1 MSKDK
6 KKNKIDREL
15 RLAESAAKDAY
26 EVIDRKA
33 LKEAKRIKTAAKHFR
48 GLQHPAGKAPDGKQP
63 RPHLFEPISIRSVT
77 SRNRIWLPPMDMY
90 SVFARDGKPTSFHY
104 QHYVSR
110 ALGGFGT
117 VIAESTA
124 VSPEGRI
131 SPYDTGLWDDEQ
143 IGAWSW
149 IADGIRQA
157 GAVPAIQ
164 INHAGRK
171 GSSGCS
177 GLGYINASVPAEAG
191 GWETV
196 GATDTPFNE
205 NFAPSRGLSSDEIHQ
220 VVGQF
225 RSAAERARAAGFDMV
240 EIHGAHGYLISQ
252 FMDPLINNRTDE
264 YGGSFAN
271 RIRFAVE
278 VADAVREVW
287 PDSLPVVMRLSA
299 TDWVEGGW
307 DLYQSV
313 ELAKVLKNHGIDMI
327 DVSTGA
333 IISGAKIPAKPN
345 YQVPFA
351 QEIRAK
357 ADIPVTAVGLI
368 TKPKQA
374 EKILEQGR
382 ADAVEIGR
390 AALRDPYWP
399 LRAAAKLGL
408 DRHDA
413 PYPVQYARGAYG
425 ITR

>member
-48 GLQHPAGKAPDGKQP
+48 GPQHPAGKAPDGKQP

-117 VIAESTA
+117 IIAESTA

-205 NFAPSRGLSSDEIHQ
+205 NFAPSRGLSNDEIHQ

-225 RSAAERARAAGFDMV
+225 RSAAERA
-240 EIHGAHGYLISQ
+240 
-252 FMDPLINNRTDE
+252 PP
-264 YGGSFAN
+264 
-271 RIRFAVE
+271 
-278 VADAVREVW
+278 
-287 PDSLPVVMRLSA
+287 PDSTWSRYTAHTDTSYHSSWIRLSTTA
-299 TDWVEGGW
+299 QTNT
-307 DLYQSV
+307 
-313 ELAKVLKNHGIDMI
+313 AA
-327 DVSTGA
+327 VSQTGSA
-333 IISGAKIPAKPN
+333 SPWK
-345 YQVPFA
+345 
-351 QEIRAK
+351 
-357 ADIPVTAVGLI
+357 
-368 TKPKQA
+368 
-374 EKILEQGR
+374 
-382 ADAVEIGR
+382 
-390 AALRDPYWP
+390 
-399 LRAAAKLGL
+399 
-408 DRHDA
+408 
-413 PYPVQYARGAYG
+413 
-425 ITR
+425 

>member
-1 MSKDK
+1 
-6 KKNKIDREL
+6 
-15 RLAESAAKDAY
+15 
-26 EVIDRKA
+26 
-33 LKEAKRIKTAAKHFR
+33 
-48 GLQHPAGKAPDGKQP
+48 
-63 RPHLFEPISIRSVT
+63 
-77 SRNRIWLPPMDMY
+77 MDMY
-90 SVFARDGKPTSFHY
+90 SVFAQDGKPTSFHY

-117 VIAESTA
+117 IIAESTA

-191 GWETV
+191 GWETI

-252 FMDPLINNRTDE
+252 FLDPLINNRTDE

-313 ELAKVLKNHGIDMI
+313 ELARVLKSHGIDRI

>member
-149 IADGIRQA
+149 IADGLLRI
-157 GAVPAIQ
+157 G
-164 INHAGRK
+164 
-171 GSSGCS
+171 
-177 GLGYINASVPAEAG
+177 
-191 GWETV
+191 
-196 GATDTPFNE
+196 
-205 NFAPSRGLSSDEIHQ
+205 IHQ
-220 VVGQF
+220 CQ
-225 RSAAERARAAGFDMV
+225 
-240 EIHGAHGYLISQ
+240 
-252 FMDPLINNRTDE
+252 RT
-264 YGGSFAN
+264 
-271 RIRFAVE
+271 R
-278 VADAVREVW
+278 
-287 PDSLPVVMRLSA
+287 
-299 TDWVEGGW
+299 
-307 DLYQSV
+307 
-313 ELAKVLKNHGIDMI
+313 
-327 DVSTGA
+327 
-333 IISGAKIPAKPN
+333 
-345 YQVPFA
+345 
-351 QEIRAK
+351 
-357 ADIPVTAVGLI
+357 
-368 TKPKQA
+368 
-374 EKILEQGR
+374 
-382 ADAVEIGR
+382 
-390 AALRDPYWP
+390 
-399 LRAAAKLGL
+399 
-408 DRHDA
+408 
-413 PYPVQYARGAYG
+413 
-425 ITR
+425 